1 MSIPDQ
7 TTICCPYCGEATD
20 VHVDID
26 GDADE
31 LVEDCTVCC
40 RPLLLH
46 VEYDEE
52 GNPIVSAA
60 RESE

>member
-1 MSIPDQ
+1 MSIPSQ
-7 TTICCPYCGEATD
+7 ITIRCPYCGEATG

-26 GDADE
+26 GDVDE

-40 RPLLLH
+40 RPILLH
-46 VEYDEE
+46 VEYDEA
-52 GNPIVSAA
+52 GDTIVSAA